1 MPLKYGIK
9 NNPILTDLQKR
20 VLLALSKEATIAEN
34 FYLTGGTALSAF
46 YFGHRY
52 SEDLDFFTH
61 HASLQDMNKILHIIF
76 NKMGLRYK
84 ALQSAPYIHRY
95 LVESDLK
102 LDFVV
107 DTPQR
112 IGSPI
117 LWDHILID
125 NLSNIATNK
134 MCTILGRLDAKDYVD
149 LYFIFENSDL
159 ELEKLIEWAKLKD
172 GGMDLFMWASL
183 LGEVQ
188 TFQALPRMIQPLS
201 LKKLQH
207 YYLELRDQI
216 LLSLKP
222 K

>member
-20 VLLALSKEATIAEN
+20 VLLALSQEGYIAEN

-61 HASLQDMNKILHIIF
+61 QASLQDMNKTLDIIF
-76 NKMGLRYK
+76 EKMGMRYK
-84 ALQSAPYIHRY
+84 SLQSAPYIHRY
-95 LVESDLK
+95 LVEPDLK
-102 LDFVV
+102 LDFVL

-117 LWDHILID
+117 LSEHILID

-134 MCTILGRLDAKDYVD
+134 VCTILGRLDAKDYVD
-149 LYFIFENSDL
+149 LYFILENSDL
-159 ELEKLIEWAKLKD
+159 QLEKLFEWAKLKD

-183 LGEVQ
+183 LREVQ
-188 TFQALPRMIQPLS
+188 TFQVLPRMIYPLS
-201 LKKLQH
+201 LKKLKT
-207 YYLELRDQI
+207 YYLQLRDQL